1 MNEDYSSFSTFTQNL
16 SNIKEKL
23 ENFTDEYSLENEF
36 LPSINYNMEDDFKT
50 ESINIIIEMEKS
62 IQIFIDSTR
71 DSSDNETYSEIM
83 DILSQPLKK
92 CIYNR
97 RNTKDYACNKIYKP
111 RPLSNNICKGL
122 FNSNKKSKILIAK
135 RVPVKTII

>member
-1 MNEDYSSFSTFTQNL
+1 MDEDYSSFSSFTQNL
-16 SNIKEKL
+16 SNNEEKL
-23 ENFTDEYSLENEF
+23 EQFTDVYSLENEF
-36 LPSINYNMEDDFKT
+36 FPSINYNMEDDFKT

-71 DSSDNETYSEIM
+71 DSSENETYSEIM
-83 DILSQPLKK
+83 KILGQPLKN

-97 RNTKDYACNKIYKP
+97 FNTKDSSCNKIYKP

>member
-71 DSSDNETYSEIM
+71 DSSE
-83 DILSQPLKK
+83 K
-92 CIYNR
+92 
-97 RNTKDYACNKIYKP
+97 RN
-111 RPLSNNICKGL
+111 L
-122 FNSNKKSKILIAK
+122 F
-135 RVPVKTII
+135 